1 MSETNKSLLFNVE
14 ARKEILAGVNLLADA
29 VKVTM
34 GPSGQNVVIERPGAP
49 PVLTKDGVTVAKSIN
64 LRDQFKN
71 LGAQMVKEAASRS
84 AETAGDGTTT
94 ATVLTQAI
102 FSEGLKLLAAG
113 YSSAEIRAGME
124 WASRETIAHLREM
137 AKTVTSTDEIVSV
150 GTISANGDQSI
161 GRMLADAMHAVG
173 RDGIIS
179 IEEAKGFDTSLDV
192 VEGLE
197 LDRGYISPYF
207 VTNHNRSVCELEN
220 PFILLVNKTISNI
233 SDVVPLLEAIHR
245 QNRPLLIVADEVDGD
260 ALKTMIV
267 NHLKGVLKVCIIRPP
282 EFGQSR
288 VEAFEDLALVFGC
301 RVISAA
307 EDMPTKSDKLG
318 TCKRVEVY
326 RNRTI
331 FVGVNT
337 ETPLVKER
345 VESIRSQLQSP
356 GLSREE
362 QELSHRRLARLSG
375 GIAVLRVGGST
386 ELEMRER
393 KDRVEDALHATQA
406 AVEEGLL
413 PGGGVALVRASD
425 RIRARIPAEATRD
438 FISGADVINRACR
451 APLMQIVQNSGKQ
464 SAEVVLNKVLE
475 LPSGQ
480 GYDARAGRFV
490 DMMTSGIIDPL
501 KVVRCALENSTSAA
515 ISLLSVGCA
524 IVEDNCENE
533 KVETLI

>member
-1 MSETNKSLLFNVE
+1 MSETNKSLLFNAD

-49 PVLTKDGVTVAKSIN
+49 PVLTKDGVSVAKAIN
-64 LRDQFKN
+64 LREQFKN
-71 LGAQMVKEAASRS
+71 LGAQMVKEAASRT

-113 YSSAEIRAGME
+113 YSSAELRAGMD
-124 WASRETIAHLREM
+124 WASRETIAQLRGL

-150 GTISANGDQSI
+150 GTISANGDRSI
-161 GRMLADAMHAVG
+161 GQMLADAMHSVG
-173 RDGIIS
+173 RDGIIT

-192 VEGLE
+192 VDGLE
-197 LDRGYISPYF
+197 LDRGFISPYF

-220 PFILLVNKTISNI
+220 PRILLVNKSISNI
-233 SDVVPLLEAIHR
+233 SDVVPLLENIHR
-245 QNRPLLIVADEVDGD
+245 ENRPLLIVADEVDGD
-260 ALKTMIV
+260 ALKAMIV
-267 NHLKGVLKVCIIRPP
+267 NHLKGVIKICVIRPP

-288 VEAFEDLALVFGC
+288 VEAFEDLALLFKTT
-301 RVISAA
+301 VISAA
-307 EDMPTKSDKLG
+307 ESIPAKSDKLG
-318 TCKRVEVY
+318 GCKRVEVY
-326 RNRTI
+326 RNRAV
-331 FVGVNT
+331 FVGVDT
-337 ETPLVKER
+337 ENPEVAVR
-345 VESIRSQLQSP
+345 VESLREQSRAP
-356 GLSREE
+356 GIGRD
-362 QELSHRRLARLSG
+362 ELDVILRRLARLSG

-413 PGGGVALVRASD
+413 PGGGVALVRASSL
-425 RIRARIPAEATRD
+425 IGYPEGASRD
-438 FISGADVINRACR
+438 FSAGVDVIKRSCQS
-451 APLMQIVQNSGKQ
+451 PLMQIVKNCGGQ

-515 ISLLSVGCA
+515 ASLLSVGCA